1 MPPKKKTAVRGSLR
15 VAMKVTS
22 QQKRDADQE
31 KSSSSSDSDRSE
43 IRSQPLPHPLPLLT
57 PATLEQPASDVESTT
72 STQPAQKKAKKTRKK
87 AAAVEKLHLPDDQEI
102 EIADWLKTNDFIY
115 RKGNRNFR
123 DTQMK
128 TKRWTE
134 KALELNVPLAGLM
147 TWYDS
152 IRTKVGKLTK
162 DKSGQATS
170 SLSDRDAFI
179 MTNFRFLQDHI
190 IRMTSRTAFSVS
202 ILKT

>member
-1 MPPKKKTAVRGSLR
+1 
-15 VAMKVTS
+15 MKVTN